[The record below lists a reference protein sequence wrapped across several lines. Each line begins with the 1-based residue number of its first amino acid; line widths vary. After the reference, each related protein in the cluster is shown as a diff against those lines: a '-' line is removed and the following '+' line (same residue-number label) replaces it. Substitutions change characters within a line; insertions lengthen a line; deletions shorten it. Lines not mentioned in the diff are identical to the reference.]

1 MRSASNQLTFME
13 TVLPRKG
20 LLYNAVIVTGFSLIT
35 ALFSQF
41 SIWIGPVPIT
51 GQTFAVLLSGAL
63 LGSRLGALSQLTY
76 LAIGATGVPFW
87 FALGGPVGIA
97 RIAGPTGGYLI
108 GFVAAAFVIGW
119 LAEHGWDRRIW
130 TAGVAMVIGSAVIY
144 VFGLLWLSRFV
155 ATDMVLKAGLYPFV
169 IGDVI
174 KIILVALALP
184 AGWRLLGHLNRSTIS

>member
-1 MRSASNQLTFME
+1 MRSASNRLTFME
-13 TVLPRKG
+13 TALPRKG
-20 LLYNAVIVTGFSLIT
+20 VLFNAVLVVGFSLVT

-51 GQTFAVLLSGAL
+51 GQTFAVLLCGAM

-108 GFVAAAFVIGW
+108 GFVAAAFVVGW
-119 LAEHGWDRRIW
+119 LAERGWDRRTW
-130 TAGVAMVIGSAVIY
+130 KAGVAMAVGSIVIY
-144 VFGLLWLSRFV
+144 SFGLLWLSRFV
-155 ATDMVLKAGLYPFV
+155 PGDAVFKAGLYPFV
-169 IGDVI
+169 IGDAI
-174 KIILVALALP
+174 KIALAALALP
-184 AGWRLLGHLNRSTIS
+184 AGWRLLRHFKNTIS